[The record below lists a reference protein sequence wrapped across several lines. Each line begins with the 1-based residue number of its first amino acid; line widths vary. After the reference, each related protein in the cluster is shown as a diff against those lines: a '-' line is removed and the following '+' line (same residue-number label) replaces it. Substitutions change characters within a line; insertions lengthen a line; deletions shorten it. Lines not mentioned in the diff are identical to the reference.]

1 MSRTVAVID
10 GEIAGVKAGNVDWMT
25 NSGVM
30 ALITALT
37 NEKNLLSEC
46 NNSDFMLLINI
57 FLNFLMDFSFCEFI
71 LMIMFIYLFKFFK
84 YMFNSSNLLMCLLAF
99 LLHASK
105 LN

>member
-10 GEIAGVKAGNVDWMT
+10 GEIAGVKAGNVDWMA

-37 NEKNLLSEC
+37 NEKNQLSEC

-71 LMIMFIYLFKFFK
+71 LMIIFIYLNF
-84 YMFNSSNLLMCLLAF
+84 SSPCSIPATCSCVYWPSCFTLR
-99 LLHASK
+99 S
-105 LN
+105 

>member
-10 GEIAGVKAGNVDWMT
+10 GEIAGVKAGNVDWMP

-37 NEKNLLSEC
+37 NEKNQLGEC

-71 LMIMFIYLFKFFK
+71 LMIIFIYLNYSRTCSIPANCSCVYWPSCFTLR
-84 YMFNSSNLLMCLLAF
+84 S
-99 LLHASK
+99 
-105 LN
+105 